1 MDTCDATIASYD
13 SGVATYLA
21 KTPPEPS
28 ALARWLADF
37 VGDEVSPGARVLE
50 VGSAGGVDAAFL
62 RDQGLDVQVTDASA
76 GFVDYL
82 RGHGFPDVMPYDVC
96 RDVPPPGPWDIV
108 FANAVLPHVPR
119 EELVGVLR
127 RLHDGLGDEAVL
139 VVSMKAG
146 DGQGWSTEKLGA
158 PRWYTYWRAQSFHR
172 ALREAGWVVEESR
185 SRSGQFDDWISVVAV
200 PERGALV
207 TAFDE
212 RAEHYRRSR
221 WHRDHAEHLV
231 TLARLTPG
239 SLVVDAAAGTGFVT
253 RRAAAAAGP
262 TGRVIA
268 VDLSEAMLRILAA
281 SGEGDPGPGRAEALA
296 PIEGVI
302 GDATELPL
310 PDASV
315 DAVLCGAGLTYMPVE
330 AALAE
335 WHRVLRPGGLIA
347 LATLRTGQPPAAAL
361 FRRHAQAFGLDLI
374 DPTRRLGT
382 AHDCAAALTA
392 AGFVDATCTP
402 GVVHFSQQ
410 DLDRA
415 WSVMER
421 MCRGELLSLPSAD
434 RRRLRASYLSEL
446 DLLARTD
453 PQFTMGLSLYSR
465 ASRP

>member
-1 MDTCDATIASYD
+1 MNTHDVTIASYD
-13 SGVATYLA
+13 SSVASYLA
-21 KTPPEPS
+21 KTPSEPS

-50 VGSAGGVDAAFL
+50 VGSAGGVDAALL
-62 RDQGLDVQVTDASA
+62 RERGLDVQATDAAA

-82 RGHGFPDVMPYDVC
+82 RGHGFPDAIPYDLC
-96 RDVPPPGPWDIV
+96 RDDPPPGPWDIV

-119 EELVGVLR
+119 EELVRVLR
-127 RLHDGLGDEAVL
+127 RLHDGLGGETVL
-139 VVSMKAG
+139 VVSIKAG
-146 DGQGWSTEKLGA
+146 DGQGWTTEKLGT
-158 PRWYTYWRAQSFHR
+158 PRWYTYWRAESFHC
-172 ALREAGWVVEESR
+172 ALREAGWVVEQSR
-185 SRSGQFDDWISVVAV
+185 SRSGRFDDWISVVAV

-207 TAFDE
+207 AAFDE
-212 RAEHYRRSR
+212 RAEHYRRSQ
-221 WHRDHAEHLV
+221 WHRDHAEHLI
-231 TLARLTPG
+231 AAAQLTSG

-253 RRAAAAAGP
+253 RRAAAAVGP

-268 VDLSEAMLRILAA
+268 VDLSEAMLQILAA
-281 SGEGDPGPGRAEALA
+281 SVEGDPDPASRALA
-296 PIEGVI
+296 PIEGVL

-330 AALAE
+330 SALAE

-382 AHDCAAALTA
+382 PQACEGALTA
-392 AGFVDATCTP
+392 ADFVDVSCTP

-415 WSVMER
+415 WPVMER
-421 MCRGELLSLPSAD
+421 MCRGELIALPSAE
-434 RRRLRASYLSEL
+434 RNRLRASYLSEL

-453 PQFTMGLSLYSR
+453 PQFTIGRSLYSLAR
-465 ASRP
+465 RP